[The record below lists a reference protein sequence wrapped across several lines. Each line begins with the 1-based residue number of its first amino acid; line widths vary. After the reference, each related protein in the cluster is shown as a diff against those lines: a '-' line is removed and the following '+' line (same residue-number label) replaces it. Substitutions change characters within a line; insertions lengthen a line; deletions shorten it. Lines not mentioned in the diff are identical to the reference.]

1 VRSPWFLALAAAL
14 AVTAGA
20 CRSAPEEPLK
30 LERNLLTVDNRT
42 SDDWKNVEIWVNT
55 YYRVTVASIA
65 SGSRFQAPLDAFV
78 AGYGQRFNYHSTQIR
93 DVRLTATGG
102 DGKPFE
108 LKKQFAQSG
117 LAGAVGGTRGGKP

>member
-1 VRSPWFLALAAAL
+1 MRSLGLVALAAAL
-14 AVTAGA
+14 VAAA
-20 CRSAPEEPLK
+20 CRPAVDDPLK

-42 SDDWKNVEIWVNT
+42 SQDWKNVEIWVNT

-65 SGSRFQAPLDAFV
+65 GGSRFQAPLDAFV
-78 AGYGQRFNYHSTQIR
+78 AGYGQRFNYHSMQIR

-102 DGKPFE
+102 DGKAFE
-108 LKKQFAQSG
+108 LKKQFGQSG